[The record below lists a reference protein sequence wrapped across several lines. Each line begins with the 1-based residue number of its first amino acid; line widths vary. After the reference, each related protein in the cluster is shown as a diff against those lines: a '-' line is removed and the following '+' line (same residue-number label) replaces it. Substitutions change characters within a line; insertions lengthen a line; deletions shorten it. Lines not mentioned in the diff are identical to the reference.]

1 MGEII
6 PFPIKNKKENLTKKV
21 CMNCGQNECIDDCL
35 VCESCCAIALESF
48 SDWLSDCLTSLA
60 PFASPKYIE
69 RVMIDHMYDLQKGKY
84 HKNLK

>member
-6 PFPIKNKKENLTKKV
+6 PFPLKNKKQDSPRM
-21 CMNCGQNECIDDCL
+21 CANCGENECLDGCI
-35 VCESCCAIALESF
+35 VCETCCAIALESF
-48 SDWLSDCLTSLA
+48 SDWLSDCLSGLA